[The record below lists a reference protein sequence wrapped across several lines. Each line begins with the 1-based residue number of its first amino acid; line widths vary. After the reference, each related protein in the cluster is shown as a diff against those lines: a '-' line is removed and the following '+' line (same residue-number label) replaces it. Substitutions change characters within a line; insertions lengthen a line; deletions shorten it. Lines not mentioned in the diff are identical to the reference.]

1 LRIGSPASIE
11 HDSSLLFPAR
21 AASHCRGESGVPK
34 SAIANFPTAFQVR
47 HVANPHHNII
57 FIGFM
62 GSGKTSIG
70 RLVAKKLGFQ
80 FVDTDAVVVE
90 RAGMPVAEIFAGYG
104 EAWFRDQETSAL
116 ESMAMHNRSVISTGG
131 GIVLREEN
139 RALLRDLGFVVW
151 LTASEEIIFDRVSRN
166 KRRPLLQT
174 ADPRKTVQDLLAQ
187 REEFYRN
194 VSRFTLDT
202 TALSHEKAADAV
214 IAEARRAFSWQ
225 SAV

>member
-1 LRIGSPASIE
+1 MQQLWPFQSAIVIFSF
-11 HDSSLLFPAR
+11 LFP
-21 AASHCRGESGVPK
+21 C
-34 SAIANFPTAFQVR
+34 AFQLRSVTN
-47 HVANPHHNII
+47 AHHNIV

-90 RAGMPVAEIFAGYG
+90 RAGMQVPEIFARHG

-116 ESMAMHNRSVISTGG
+116 ESMAILNRSVISTGG
-131 GIVLREEN
+131 GIVLRKEN
-139 RALLRDLGFVVW
+139 RALLLGLGFVVW
-151 LTASEEIIFDRVSRN
+151 LTASEEVIFDRVSRN

-174 ADPRKTVQDLLAQ
+174 ADPRKTVQELLAQ
-187 REEFYRN
+187 RLKFYQS

-202 TALSHEKAADAV
+202 TVMSHECAAETV
-214 IAEARRAFSWQ
+214 IAEAKRAFLWQ
-225 SAV
+225 PAV

>member
-1 LRIGSPASIE
+1 
-11 HDSSLLFPAR
+11 
-21 AASHCRGESGVPK
+21 
-34 SAIANFPTAFQVR
+34 
-47 HVANPHHNII
+47 
-57 FIGFM
+57 M

-90 RAGMPVAEIFAGYG
+90 RAGMQVAEIFAGRG
-104 EAWFRDQETSAL
+104 ESWFRDQETSAL
-116 ESMAMHNRSVISTGG
+116 ESMSILNRSVISTGG

-139 RALLRDLGFVVW
+139 RALLRSLGFVVW
-151 LTASEEIIFDRVSRN
+151 LTASEDVIFERVSRN

-174 ADPRKTVQDLLAQ
+174 DDPRKTVQELLAQ
-187 REEFYRN
+187 RLDFYES

-202 TALSHEKAADAV
+202 SVLSHETAAESI

>member
-1 LRIGSPASIE
+1 
-11 HDSSLLFPAR
+11 
-21 AASHCRGESGVPK
+21 
-34 SAIANFPTAFQVR
+34 
-47 HVANPHHNII
+47 
-57 FIGFM
+57 M
-62 GSGKTSIG
+62 
-70 RLVAKKLGFQ
+70 
-80 FVDTDAVVVE
+80 
-90 RAGMPVAEIFAGYG
+90 
-104 EAWFRDQETSAL
+104 
-116 ESMAMHNRSVISTGG
+116 
-131 GIVLREEN
+131 LREEN

>member
-1 LRIGSPASIE
+1 
-11 HDSSLLFPAR
+11 
-21 AASHCRGESGVPK
+21 
-34 SAIANFPTAFQVR
+34 
-47 HVANPHHNII
+47 
-57 FIGFM
+57 M

-90 RAGMPVAEIFAGYG
+90 RAGMQVAEIFAGPG

-116 ESMAMHNRSVISTGG
+116 ESMAIYNRSVISTGG
-131 GIVLREEN
+131 GIVLRAEN
-139 RALLRDLGFVVW
+139 RALLQGLGFVVW

-166 KRRPLLQT
+166 KRRPLLHT

-187 REEFYRN
+187 REQFYRC
-194 VSRFTLDT
+194 VSRFALDT
-202 TALSHEKAADAV
+202 TALSHEQAADAV